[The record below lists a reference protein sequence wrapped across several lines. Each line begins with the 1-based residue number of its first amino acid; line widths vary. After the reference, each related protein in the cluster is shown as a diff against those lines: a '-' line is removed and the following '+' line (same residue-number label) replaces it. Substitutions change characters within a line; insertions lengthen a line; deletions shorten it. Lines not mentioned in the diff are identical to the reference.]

1 MSSTSPL
8 LPDNL
13 QTGCAVL
20 VVLRVGLQVVDV
32 DVWQAREEQ
41 LQLLL
46 IEDGDQPK
54 QEKDDAML
62 EYEDTIVVGL
72 HTSWGLC
79 RRIPPRKHRVVS

>member
-1 MSSTSPL
+1 MSSTPH

-20 VVLRVGLQVVDV
+20 VVLGVGLQIVDV
-32 DVWQAREEQ
+32 DVWQTREEQ

-54 QEKDDAML
+54 KRDDQ
-62 EYEDTIVVGL
+62 
-72 HTSWGLC
+72 C
-79 RRIPPRKHRVVS
+79 